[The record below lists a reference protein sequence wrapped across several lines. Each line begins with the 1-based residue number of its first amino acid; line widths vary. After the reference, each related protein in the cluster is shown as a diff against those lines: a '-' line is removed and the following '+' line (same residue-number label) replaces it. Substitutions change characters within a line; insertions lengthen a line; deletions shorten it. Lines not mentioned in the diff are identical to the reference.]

1 MKRFFFDVWEIGVR
15 CSRDKVTIYS
25 AYAALFLIIA
35 VFPFLMLLLGLIQY
49 VPIPQDLLLRSIA
62 KVIPQQFMEMVEH
75 IINELMSQSSGTVVS
90 VTAVT
95 AIWASSRGVMGLL
108 YGINA
113 VYHTTDDR
121 NWLVMRSVSIL
132 YTVMFLILIIAT
144 LLLLVFGNQWWR
156 LWSSFF
162 HFYMTLLWVSFL
174 CGRQLSSQRSQ
185 PFLLCLSR
193 ISQPAVSLFFPIC
206 RALCFLPWADGI
218 LLCVFLLCQPFW
230 KLCLHVWQSDR
241 DCFVDFM
248 AVFLYEHHF
257 IGGEI
262 NAFLI
267 DRKKIGGCLT
277 ADGQKRYFLSAV
289 RSPGCTPYPPVK
301 QRFEFRTSDRIQC
314 GRFPLLLPIIRV
326 I

>member
-1 MKRFFFDVWEIGVR
+1 MKYGKIHCRQVDHQQKDRCVMTRFFFDVWEIGVR

-144 LLLLVFGNQWWR
+144 LLLLVFGNQ
-156 LWSSFF
+156 LVAFVEQFF
-162 HFYMTLLWVSFL
+162 
-174 CGRQLSSQRSQ
+174 
-185 PFLLCLSR
+185 PFLYDFTVGVIFMRAAIIITALTAFFTLVYHVFPNRPSHFF
-193 ISQPAVSLFFPIC
+193 SHLPGALFSAMGWMVFSYAFSYYVNHFGNYASMYGSLTVIV
-206 RALCFLPWADGI
+206 LLI
-218 LLCVFLLCQPFW
+218 LW
-230 KLCLHVWQSDR
+230 
-241 DCFVDFM
+241 
-248 AVFLYEHHF
+248 LYFCMNIIF

-267 DRKKIGGCLT
+267 DRKK
-277 ADGQKRYFLSAV
+277 
-289 RSPGCTPYPPVK
+289 
-301 QRFEFRTSDRIQC
+301 
-314 GRFPLLLPIIRV
+314 
-326 I
+326 